1 MTEYE
6 KSVRKSFLKNFK
18 DDTCISFWRFYSAPD
33 ILLKLAKDQ
42 DDKDWLFLIPP
53 VFKNEYIDIIHNSQ
67 YVEDY
72 EFVDGWTVFII
83 GH

>member
-18 DDTCISFWRFYSAPD
+18 DDKRISVWEFDSAPE
-33 ILLKLAKDQ
+33 ILSKLALDQ
-42 DDKDWLFLIPP
+42 DDKDWLFLVPP
-53 VFKNEYIDIIHNSQ
+53 IFKNEYIDIIHNYE